1 MPREVR
7 HEKLLAV
14 LGEEGVLPVRD
25 ELPAEGAL
33 TAREAV
39 PVASSPTTRRTRPP
53 SRRSARPGRR

>member
-7 HEKLLAV
+7 HEKLLAD

-25 ELPAEGAL
+25 ELPAE
-33 TAREAV
+33 AV
-39 PVASSPTTRRTRPP
+39 LVASSPTTRRTRPP